1 MKTYILENFKNKLDT
16 PSYPIY
22 GFWVGLDTGFN
33 PNIKYRGYHGSQLY
47 KSNLFIR
54 DNNFD
59 ISFKTN
65 WDEPNGYNYL
75 YLFSLDALEYSSD
88 SIILNNRDP
97 KFISIV
103 LELHPPE
110 STQTQ
115 RFYRDVTYIY
125 TINYPV
131 KCSLKSYYNT
141 PANVNHYTSDNI
153 GAVNAFSNQQD
164 RLIDRETGI
173 HKIKENLSPTEE
185 GLHITESGLIII

>member
-1 MKTYILENFKNKLDT
+1 MKTYILENFKHKLDT

-22 GFWVGLDTGFN
+22 GFWVGFMNIENFN
-33 PNIKYRGYHGSQLY
+33 TNIRLQRYTGSQIY
-47 KSNLFIR
+47 KSNLFKR
-54 DNNFD
+54 DDSFD
-59 ISFKTN
+59 ISFRTG
-65 WDEPNGYNYL
+65 WTEPNPYNYI
-75 YLFSLDALEYSSD
+75 YLFSLDALKHSSD
-88 SIILNNRDP
+88 AAAFSRDSKYTSII
-97 KFISIV
+97 I
-103 LELHPPE
+103 ELGE
-110 STQTQ
+110 QQ
-115 RFYRDVTYIY
+115 QFYDDVTYIY